1 MASQAHYA
9 RGHRTSSGTQS
20 EDYSE
25 HNFLKSLPDEHATIS
40 QVVIW
45 IKSGDKSSY
54 ASSDPD
60 WLSYCNFDGY
70 SINNL
75 SLNELLG
82 GLVGWGLEVG
92 SAEWLVE
99 RIVFARGVSTSS
111 LTERSTSLTQQ

>member
-1 MASQAHYA
+1 MASQAYCT
-9 RGHRTSSGTQS
+9 RSHRASSDTQS

-25 HNFLKSLPDEHATIS
+25 RNFLNSFPDEHATIS

-45 IKSGDKSSY
+45 IESGDKSSY

-70 SINNL
+70 SINNF

-82 GLVGWGLEVG
+82 SLVGWGLEVG

-99 RIVFARGVSTSS
+99 RIVFARGVSPSS
-111 LTERSTSLTQQ
+111 PLLKDRFR